1 MGSLFYLYMFY
12 YNKNV
17 RKKYIAVIEKIIR
30 KYNFN
35 IDFNIIIM
43 NTNFSYVYGESIF
56 YNTGD
61 VIIKINFSLGDIEDT
76 LIHELAHCIA
86 REYKHNLKWRKTY
99 RKLKENKDG

>member
-12 YNKNV
+12 YHKNV
-17 RKKYIAVIEKIIR
+17 RKKYIAIIEKIIR

-35 IDFNIIIM
+35 IDFNVIIM
-43 NTNFSYVYGESIF
+43 NTNFNYIYGESIF

-61 VIIKINFSLGDIEDT
+61 VIIKINFSMGDIEDT

-86 REYKHNLKWRKTY
+86 REHKHNLKWRKTY
-99 RKLKENKDG
+99 RKLRENQNG

>member
-17 RKKYIAVIEKIIR
+17 RKKYIAIIEKIIQ

-35 IDFNIIIM
+35 IDFNVLII
-43 NTNFSYVYGESIF
+43 NTNFNCIYGESIF
-56 YNTGD
+56 YNSGD

-76 LIHELAHCIA
+76 LIHELAHCIT
-86 REYKHNLKWRKTY
+86 REYKHNLAWRKAY

>member
-17 RKKYIAVIEKIIR
+17 RKKYIAIIEKIIQ

-35 IDFNIIIM
+35 IDFNVIIM
-43 NTNFSYVYGESIF
+43 NTNFNYVYGESIF
-56 YNTGD
+56 YNIGD

-76 LIHELAHCIA
+76 LIHELAHCIT
-86 REYKHNLKWRKTY
+86 REHKHNLTWRKTY